1 MKIKRFIGNTTQ
13 DVMSKVKKELGSDAI
28 ILHTRN
34 IRQPGLFGFF
44 KKNLV
49 EVVVALEET
58 SKQHKQDSKQLNYVL
73 NNDLKYNN
81 RQENNN
87 LKTDDRIEHEIKAIR
102 TMVESVVNTLD
113 LEKYELPKELS
124 KYIEYLTLNGV
135 KENVAFKIISNIS
148 QQINLANKDNVQVQ
162 EIVLYNI
169 KDYLDEASPIAYNGK
184 QKVIF
189 FVGPTGV
196 GKTTTLAKVAAKF
209 SLDSNYSVGMITADT
224 YRIAAIEQLKV
235 YAEIMNIPIKVIYE
249 IKDIYKAM
257 SNFRDKDIIFVDT
270 AGRNHK
276 NQDQINE
283 IKELIES
290 VNNKETHLVVNATTD
305 FETIKDIIKRYSFI
319 KDLKL
324 IFSKVDEANNLGNI
338 LNTKFYFNNK
348 ISYITNGQNVPD
360 DIEVPDIEKISAIL
374 IGESKDV

>member
-290 VNNKETHLVVNATTD
+290 VNNKETHLVVNSTTE
-305 FETIKDIIKRYSFI
+305 FETIKDIIKRYSFV
-319 KDLKL
+319 KNLKL

>member
-73 NNDLKYNN
+73 YDDLKYNN